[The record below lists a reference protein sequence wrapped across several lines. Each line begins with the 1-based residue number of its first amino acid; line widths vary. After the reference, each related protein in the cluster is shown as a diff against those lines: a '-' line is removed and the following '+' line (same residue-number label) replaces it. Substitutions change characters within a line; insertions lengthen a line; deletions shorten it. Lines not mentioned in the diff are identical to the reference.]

1 MGFEN
6 MQKEWQG
13 YKAAEDAATHSANVD
28 NRSTT
33 ATLQH
38 KRRMKA
44 LGMGLKACL
53 DSGLTRAEIHGLVD
67 TVFDEA
73 GKA

>member
-6 MQKEWQG
+6 MQKEFAAHVAASDTANAIAMNDNF
-13 YKAAEDAATHSANVD
+13 KATETF
-28 NRSTT
+28 
-33 ATLQH
+33 QH
-38 KRRMKA
+38 KRRMEA

-53 DSGLTRAEIHGLVD
+53 DSGLTRAEIHELVD
-67 TVFDEA
+67 AAFNDA

>member
-6 MQKEWQG
+6 MQKEF
-13 YKAAEDAATHSANVD
+13 AADVAASNAATHRTNVD
-28 NRSTT
+28 NFRTT
-33 ATLQH
+33 ELF
-38 KRRMKA
+38 KREKRMKA
-44 LGMGLKACL
+44 LGAGLKACL

-67 TVFDEA
+67 TVFDDA